1 MDRFRESARRRRT
14 SVAAFDLA
22 ALSVVRGA
30 SLAVAVFAAS
40 PAEADGCNFNDVV
53 NAIENTVSSLSS
65 GACGA
70 ACAEGGAGCIAAA
83 GIGAALGG
91 VAASQGQGSVDNFC
105 SQLSTGVGDVSAI
118 QSWLQAAGVGA
129 DLLSDI
135 SKSRRRPCGQRCAMR
150 LRPRT
155 GGRPVEQRSGLLS
168 YRRDLRIAAGSR
180 LRRLRLHA
188 AAAGRRRL
196 RRDRLRQRYPP
207 RDPRVTPR
215 RTERLVT
222 DLRTGWDGHSQYCSP
237 QHYCFCPSPMKL
249 SQPQPDY
256 RFSGA
261 ILGHVS
267 RRPNTTAHGPIHASA
282 RKARMRRRSRA
293 RWLRSASAT
302 RPGSPP
308 YRRSSR
314 ASIRPARSAQFR

>member
-1 MDRFRESARRRRT
+1 MDRVRELARGRRT
-14 SVAAFDLA
+14 SAAASALA

-135 SKSRRRPCGQRCAMR
+135 SSFSAQALWSA
-150 LRPRT
+150 LRNAPATSNR
-155 GGRPVEQRSGLLS
+155 G
-168 YRRDLRIAAGSR
+168 
-180 LRRLRLHA
+180 
-188 AAAGRRRL
+188 
-196 RRDRLRQRYPP
+196 
-207 RDPRVTPR
+207 
-215 RTERLVT
+215 
-222 DLRTGWDGHSQYCSP
+222 
-237 QHYCFCPSPMKL
+237 
-249 SQPQPDY
+249 
-256 RFSGA
+256 
-261 ILGHVS
+261 
-267 RRPNTTAHGPIHASA
+267 
-282 RKARMRRRSRA
+282 
-293 RWLRSASAT
+293 SAS
-302 RPGSPP
+302 
-308 YRRSSR
+308 
-314 ASIRPARSAQFR
+314 